1 MELILNLLLLLL
13 LPITAIAVVVA
24 RDLIVAALIFA
35 VYSFIMAIVY
45 VQLNAPDVGIAEAA
59 VGAGA
64 TTILFIITIAR
75 TERMEDE

>member
-13 LPITAIAVVVA
+13 LPITAIAVVIA
-24 RDLIVAALIFA
+24 RDLIVAALLFA
-35 VYSFIMAIVY
+35 IYSFIMAIVY

-64 TTILFIITIAR
+64 TTILFIIAIVR
-75 TERMEDE
+75 TERMER

>member
-1 MELILNLLLLLL
+1 MELLLNLLLLLL
-13 LPITAIAVVVA
+13 LPITAIAVVMA
-24 RDLIVAALIFA
+24 KDLIVAALIFS

-64 TTILFIITIAR
+64 TTILFIITIVR

>member
-13 LPITAIAVVVA
+13 LPITAIAVVMA
-24 RDLIVAALIFA
+24 RDLIVAALIFGI
-35 VYSFIMAIVY
+35 YSFIMAIVY

-64 TTILFIITIAR
+64 TTILFIIAIVR
-75 TERMEDE
+75 TERMER